1 MLVDLHA
8 HYPMHIPMGQ
18 PPGARYWMTNTDRQ
32 SPWDKFRA
40 WLLKE
45 LDDQDNFPAPN
56 EPAVTIPNLKEGN
69 VGVVLSVLYAP
80 FDEMDLTKEY
90 GAPPEE
96 QYFED
101 IANQLR
107 AVEEEVKTKYDA
119 DAAVVHNQK
128 ELADAMAANKVALIH
143 AIEGGFQL
151 GDQEDRIRQNVQNLA
166 GLGVGYV
173 TVAHLFFRQIATNA
187 PAIPFL
193 SDWIYHLL
201 FPQSGAL
208 TKLGETAV
216 GAMMDNHI
224 LIDLTHM
231 SEASITATL
240 DLMDQIDTQ
249 KTAPVV
255 ATHAAYRFGKAEYN
269 LTDEHISRI
278 IERDGVI
285 GLIACD
291 HWMTDGIRG
300 KTTTFDE
307 SMQVLT
313 RHIDKIAGFTNDYRH
328 IAIGSDLDGFIKP
341 PLVGLEFPKGFN
353 NVYDFLTTHYNSRD
367 IADQIFNKNALRLLG
382 YWGAEKPAPEV

>member
-1 MLVDLHA
+1 
-8 HYPMHIPMGQ
+8 
-18 PPGARYWMTNTDRQ
+18 
-32 SPWDKFRA
+32 
-40 WLLKE
+40 
-45 LDDQDNFPAPN
+45 
-56 EPAVTIPNLKEGN
+56 
-69 VGVVLSVLYAP
+69 
-80 FDEMDLTKEY
+80 
-90 GAPPEE
+90 
-96 QYFED
+96 
-101 IANQLR
+101 
-107 AVEEEVKTKYDA
+107 
-119 DAAVVHNQK
+119 
-128 ELADAMAANKVALIH
+128 
-143 AIEGGFQL
+143 
-151 GDQEDRIRQNVQNLA
+151 
-166 GLGVGYV
+166 LGVGYV

-193 SDWIYHLL
+193 ADWIYHLL

-208 TKLGETAV
+208 TKLGETAI

-269 LTDEHISRI
+269 LIDKHILRI

-313 RHIDKIAGFTNDYRH
+313 KHIDKIAGFTNDYRH

-341 PLVGLEFPKGFN
+341 PLAGLEFPKGFN
-353 NVYDFLTTHYNSRD
+353 AVYDFLTKHYNSQD
-367 IADQIFNKNALRLLG
+367 IADQIFNGNALRLLG
-382 YWGAEKPAPEV
+382 YWGAENLATEG